1 MKTFK
6 KNVGFKNFIF
16 EQPKQLTPQFCE
28 QLIHLYETH
37 PRSIESRTAGQTLGS
52 SGQDALRVK
61 QSEDL
66 QITGIPEFG
75 NQDKVLSVSLSKLL
89 RNYIDY
95 LSKTF
100 NSAYKVLE
108 VYNYEDSG
116 FQLQKTTPGG
126 FYDWHHDSTKTRFF
140 TYIYYL
146 NDIKNK
152 GETQFA
158 NGLKIK
164 PKQGKALMFPAT
176 WEYVHRGIAPKDEIK
191 YIATGWI
198 SVVDTHNSLEQNLEL
213 TDQSLL

>member
-89 RNYIDY
+89 RNYIDKGY
-95 LSKTF
+95 LSC
-100 NSAYKVLE
+100 LLMLRE
-108 VYNYEDSG
+108 NY
-116 FQLQKTTPGG
+116 
-126 FYDWHHDSTKTRFF
+126 
-140 TYIYYL
+140 
-146 NDIKNK
+146 
-152 GETQFA
+152 
-158 NGLKIK
+158 
-164 PKQGKALMFPAT
+164 
-176 WEYVHRGIAPKDEIK
+176 
-191 YIATGWI
+191 
-198 SVVDTHNSLEQNLEL
+198 
-213 TDQSLL
+213 